1 MRSRQTPLDLRQA
14 RPTDPFV
21 RWRLDDDAVI
31 DAVVDGDHVGWTR
44 WSDSG
49 DERWATVLGD
59 DATRVVALAHV
70 LDEVAPIDGLTVP
83 DAAFSSL
90 PKHLASPDPG
100 HWSPWFIDPQDVP
113 ARHADAVELTPDD
126 PRIDQ
131 VLVHSTSA
139 EAFAGDPR
147 VHRWTGVLDG
157 QRLLAVAAERRRA
170 NGAAHLLS
178 VCTVPEARGRGLAR
192 HACLL
197 LMQRARAEGVEMIFL
212 EMYAANESG
221 RRAYSALG
229 FVEAGTYRSGL
240 LERGGRRVPA

>member
-1 MRSRQTPLDLRQA
+1 MRSRLTPLDLRQA

-59 DATRVVALAHV
+59 DPTRVVALAHV
-70 LDEVAPIDGLTVP
+70 LDDVAPIDGLTVP
-83 DAAFSSL
+83 DAAFSAL

-100 HWSPWFIDPQDVP
+100 HWSPWFIDPQEVP
-113 ARHADAVELTPDD
+113 ARHADAVELAPDD
-126 PRIDQ
+126 PRIDE